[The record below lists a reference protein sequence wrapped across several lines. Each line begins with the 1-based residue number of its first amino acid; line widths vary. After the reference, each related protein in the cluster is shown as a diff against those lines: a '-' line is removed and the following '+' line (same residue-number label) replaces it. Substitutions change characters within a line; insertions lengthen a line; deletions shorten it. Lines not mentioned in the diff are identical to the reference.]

1 LHPARVLNTASLRGS
16 LGNNLNVN
24 SKFYRAARVNVEIG
38 NLPAPLNGNITTG
51 GGDFGIVTAGNWIDV
66 KPGTTLSVTG
76 TNRINLEINRLCD

>member
-1 LHPARVLNTASLRGS
+1 MRAFLNNSSPNAILHPARVLNTASLRGS

-51 GGDFGIVTAGNWIDV
+51 GGRFWY
-66 KPGTTLSVTG
+66 S
-76 TNRINLEINRLCD
+76 NRRQLD